1 VLNGIGGKTILEA
14 KRNLTPAEF
23 HSWVTFFNQY
33 GSINTNRRLE
43 YGFAMIAMQI
53 NNAMGGN
60 KTMRDYMPHYQ
71 SEETNLTFEQA
82 MEAWK

>member
-1 VLNGIGGKTILEA
+1 
-14 KRNLTPAEF
+14 
-23 HSWVTFFNQY
+23 
-33 GSINTNRRLE
+33 
-43 YGFAMIAMQI
+43 MQI